1 LYYKQVIYKTFILR
15 RDVMEK
21 FNLGIDI
28 GGTFIKYALM
38 DKRYRIKDKWKIET
52 IKYDTAD
59 EFYDYICS
67 NIKLIDEIDVIGI
80 SAPGLIDK
88 DSNVKSYAAPNV
100 AIMYGTN
107 INDEIKKRTHK
118 KVSSINDAKSA
129 GLCEFEIGNAK
140 GSKSSAFLIIGTGT
154 GGCICDENGVVYGKD
169 AFAGEFHN
177 MPFVNDE
184 IGGLDKMGDYASMTG
199 LINIYNSKAD
209 MDEQVQYGYEVCKK
223 YLDGNKTAELSVDEW
238 IINIV
243 AQLIVITVFYNPEVI
258 CIGGGISEEDW
269 FINKV
274 EEQYKKTCIEY
285 LEADFITTKID
296 RCKYNNDANILGAI
310 INASIK
316 K

>member
-1 LYYKQVIYKTFILR
+1 
-15 RDVMEK
+15 MEK

-38 DKRYRIKDKWKIET
+38 DKQYHIKDKWKIET
-52 IKYDTAD
+52 IKYNTAD

-177 MPFVNDE
+177 MPFVNDA
-184 IGGLDKMGDYASMTG
+184 IGGLAKMGDYASMTG
-199 LINIYNSKAD
+199 LINIYNSKVD
-209 MDEQVQYGYEVCKK
+209 MGDQVQYGYEVCKK

-274 EEQYKKTCIEY
+274 KEQYKKTCIEY

>member
-1 LYYKQVIYKTFILR
+1 
-15 RDVMEK
+15 MEK

-88 DSNVKSYAAPNV
+88 DSNVKLYAAPNV

-177 MPFVNDE
+177 MPFVNDA
-184 IGGLDKMGDYASMTG
+184 IGGLAKMGDYASMTG
-199 LINIYNSKAD
+199 LINIYNSKVD
-209 MDEQVQYGYEVCKK
+209 MGDQVQYGYEVCKK

-274 EEQYKKTCIEY
+274 KEQYKKTCIEY

>member
-1 LYYKQVIYKTFILR
+1 
-15 RDVMEK
+15 MEK

-38 DKRYRIKDKWKIET
+38 DKQYHIKDKWKIET

-177 MPFVNDE
+177 MPFVNDA
-184 IGGLDKMGDYASMTG
+184 IGGLAKMGDYASMTG
-199 LINIYNSKAD
+199 LINIYNSKVD
-209 MDEQVQYGYEVCKK
+209 MGDQVQYGYEVCKK

>member
-1 LYYKQVIYKTFILR
+1 
-15 RDVMEK
+15 MEK

-38 DKRYRIKDKWKIET
+38 DKQYHIKDKWKIET
-52 IKYDTAD
+52 IKYNTAD

-88 DSNVKSYAAPNV
+88 DSNVKLYAAPNV

-177 MPFVNDE
+177 MPFVNDA
-184 IGGLDKMGDYASMTG
+184 IGGLAKMGDYASMTG
-199 LINIYNSKAD
+199 LINIYNSKVD
-209 MDEQVQYGYEVCKK
+209 MGDQVQYGYEVCKK

-274 EEQYKKTCIEY
+274 KEQYKKTCIEY

>member
-1 LYYKQVIYKTFILR
+1 
-15 RDVMEK
+15 MEK

-38 DKRYRIKDKWKIET
+38 DKQYHIKDKWKIET

-177 MPFVNDE
+177 MPFVNDA
-184 IGGLDKMGDYASMTG
+184 IGGLAKMGDYASMTG
-199 LINIYNSKAD
+199 LINIYNSKVD
-209 MDEQVQYGYEVCKK
+209 MGDQVQYGYEVCKK

-274 EEQYKKTCIEY
+274 KEQYKKTCIEY

>member
-1 LYYKQVIYKTFILR
+1 
-15 RDVMEK
+15 MEK

-38 DKRYRIKDKWKIET
+38 DKQYHIKDKWKIET
-52 IKYDTAD
+52 IKYNTAD

-88 DSNVKSYAAPNV
+88 DSNVKLYAAPNL

-177 MPFVNDE
+177 MPFVNDA
-184 IGGLDKMGDYASMTG
+184 IGGLAKMGDYASMTG
-199 LINIYNSKAD
+199 LINIYNSKVD
-209 MDEQVQYGYEVCKK
+209 MGDQVQYGYEVCKK

-274 EEQYKKTCIEY
+274 KEQYKKTCIEY

>member
-1 LYYKQVIYKTFILR
+1 
-15 RDVMEK
+15 MEK

-38 DKRYRIKDKWKIET
+38 DKQYHIKDKWKIET
-52 IKYDTAD
+52 IKYNTAD

-274 EEQYKKTCIEY
+274 KEQYKKTCIEY

>member
-1 LYYKQVIYKTFILR
+1 
-15 RDVMEK
+15 MEK

-38 DKRYRIKDKWKIET
+38 DKQYRIKDKWKIET
-52 IKYDTAD
+52 IKYNTAD

-177 MPFVNDE
+177 MPFVNDA

>member
-1 LYYKQVIYKTFILR
+1 
-15 RDVMEK
+15 MEK

-316 K
+316 NRVFCFRKK

>member
-1 LYYKQVIYKTFILR
+1 
-15 RDVMEK
+15 MEK
-21 FNLGIDI
+21 INLGIDI
-28 GGTFIKYALM
+28 GGTFIKYALV
-38 DKRYRIKDKWKIET
+38 DKQYRIKDKWKIET
-52 IKYDTAD
+52 IKCDTAE

-67 NIKLIDEIDVIGI
+67 NIKLIDEIDIIGI
-80 SAPGLIDK
+80 SAPGLIDE

-129 GLCEFEIGNAK
+129 GLCEFKIGNAK

-177 MPFVNDE
+177 MPFVSDKKS
-184 IGGLDKMGDYASMTG
+184 GLDKMGDYASITG
-199 LINIYNSKAD
+199 LINIYNSKVD

-223 YLDGNKTAELSVDEW
+223 YLDGNKIAELSVDEW

-258 CIGGGISEEDW
+258 CIGGGISEEEW
-269 FINKV
+269 FIKKV
-274 EEQYKKTCIEY
+274 KEQYKKTCIEY
-285 LEADFITTKID
+285 FEADFITTKID

-310 INASIK
+310 INASIER
-316 K
+316 

>member
-1 LYYKQVIYKTFILR
+1 
-15 RDVMEK
+15 MEK

-88 DSNVKSYAAPNV
+88 DSNVKLYAAPNV

>member
-1 LYYKQVIYKTFILR
+1 
-15 RDVMEK
+15 MEK

-38 DKRYRIKDKWKIET
+38 DKQYHIKDKWKIET
-52 IKYDTAD
+52 IKYNTAD

-88 DSNVKSYAAPNV
+88 DSNVKLYAAPNV

-177 MPFVNDE
+177 MPFVNDA
-184 IGGLDKMGDYASMTG
+184 IGGLAKMGDYASMTG
-199 LINIYNSKAD
+199 LINIYNSKVD
-209 MDEQVQYGYEVCKK
+209 MGDQVQYGYEECKK

-243 AQLIVITVFYNPEVI
+243 AQLIVITVFYNPEVR

-274 EEQYKKTCIEY
+274 KEQYKKTCIEY

>member
-1 LYYKQVIYKTFILR
+1 
-15 RDVMEK
+15 MEK

-38 DKRYRIKDKWKIET
+38 DKQYRIKDKWKIET